1 MSRLRHAMILAAGL
15 GTRLRP
21 FTDERPKPLID
32 VLARPLL
39 EYSLMHA
46 VRAGAERIVINTHW
60 LHPQIPEQLG
70 ERFGDVQLRF
80 SHEPE
85 VLGTGGGIKR
95 MSRQLDL
102 SWGPA
107 LILNADALID
117 LDIDALLATHF
128 STDDRLATLVLK
140 RVPDATKYGAIGTDA
155 QGRVKTFAG
164 RTAYDGPVAEERMF
178 CGVHVIE
185 PQVLDW
191 LSDEA
196 PCCINKV
203 GYPRIL
209 DEGHSVLSADHRGA
223 FWDVG
228 TPERLLGANLGLL
241 AGDAT
246 LHQLDAFAGLTDRGD
261 RVFVAD
267 DAIVADDAALEGPAL
282 IASGARVGAGAR
294 VGPGTVIG
302 RGAVVEPGAHLERA
316 VVLGRASVAGAVFS
330 SIVGPTATVAAEPE
344 AV

>member
-1 MSRLRHAMILAAGL
+1 MPRLRHAMILAAGL

-39 EYSLMHA
+39 EYSLLHA
-46 VRAGAERIVINTHW
+46 QRAGAERVVINTHW
-60 LHPQIPEQLG
+60 LHPAIPEQLG
-70 ERFGDVQLRF
+70 ERFGDVELRY

-85 VLGTGGGIKR
+85 VLGTGGGIKK
-95 MSRQLDL
+95 MSRQLDP
-102 SWGPA
+102 SWGPM

-117 LDIDALLATHF
+117 LDTDALIETHF
-128 STDDRLATLVLK
+128 ATDDRLATLVLK
-140 RVPDATKYGAIGTDA
+140 HVPDAKKYGAIGTDA
-155 QGRVKTFAG
+155 EGRVKTFAG
-164 RTAYDGPVAEERMF
+164 RTAYDGPVADERMF

-185 PQVLDW
+185 PRVLEW
-191 LSDEA
+191 LTDAE

-209 DEGHSVLSADHRGA
+209 DEGHTVLSANHEGA

-241 AGDAT
+241 CGEAA
-246 LHQLDAFAGLTDRGD
+246 LQQLDAFAGLTDRGE
-261 RVFVAD
+261 RVFVA
-267 DAIVADDAALEGPAL
+267 ADVSIADSVTLRGPVL
-282 IASGARVGAGAR
+282 IGSGATVGAGAT
-294 VGPGTVIG
+294 VGPNTVIG
-302 RGAVVEPGAHLERA
+302 RGATVEGGAEVTGS
-316 VVLGRASVAGAVFS
+316 VVLGRASVAGAVRS
-330 SIVGPTATVAAEPE
+330 SVVGPAASVEAERE

>member
-21 FTDERPKPLID
+21 FTEERPKPLID

-39 EYSLMHA
+39 EYSLLHA
-46 VRAGAERIVINTHW
+46 QRAGAERVVINTHW

-70 ERFGDVQLRF
+70 ERFGDMALHY

-85 VLGTGGGIKR
+85 VLGTGGGIKK
-95 MSRQLDL
+95 MSRQLDP
-102 SWGPA
+102 SWGPM

-117 LDIDALLATHF
+117 LDVGALLATHF

-140 RVPDATKYGAIGTDA
+140 RVPDAARYGAIGTDA
-155 QGRVKTFAG
+155 DGRVKTFAG
-164 RTAYDGPVAEERMF
+164 RTAYDGPVADERMF

-185 PQVLDW
+185 PRVLDW
-191 LSDEA
+191 LTDAE
-196 PCCINKV
+196 PCCINRV
-203 GYPRIL
+203 GYPRLL
-209 DEGHSVLSADHRGA
+209 DEGHTVLAADHQGA

-246 LHQLDAFAGLTDRGD
+246 LAQLDAFAGLTDRGG
-261 RVFVAD
+261 RVFVAE
-267 DAIVADDAALEGPAL
+267 DATVAADATLCGPVL
-282 IASGARVGAGAR
+282 IGAGARVGAGAT
-294 VGPGTVIG
+294 VGPSAVIG
-302 RGAVVEPGAHLERA
+302 RGAVVAPGASVERT
-316 VVLGRASVAGAVFS
+316 VVLSGATAAGAQRS
-330 SIVGPTATVAAEPE
+330 RIVGKHAAREATPE